1 MSQFFKNIKKRQQV
15 LSFFLFSQAKKRPVK
30 LVAFFIRNLIL
41 QSVLHQGVH
50 ILVNDE
56 LVSEVRLYG
65 MVVQV

>member
-1 MSQFFKNIKKRQQV
+1 MSQFFKNIKKDSKCC
-15 LSFFLFSQAKKRPVK
+15 LFFIFSSKKATSQTGR
-30 LVAFFIRNLIL
+30 FFIRNLIL
-41 QSVLHQGVH
+41 QNVLHQGVH